1 MLNPLRPVAI
11 AGAAL
16 VLTLAGCSG
25 GSGKGS
31 AAPSA
36 SSSVTTSTTS
46 TTPTLASTTSATPA
60 ATPTV
65 APSTPAPKAVRT
77 AAELTKALL
86 VLTDLP
92 AGFSIDK
99 DTADD
104 GPAVTVS
111 SKDSRCARLVAL
123 TNADNPPGS
132 KSSAAR
138 SYSGGAQGPF
148 IDESLDW
155 MGSTTAV
162 AALQRSFQKA
172 VASCR
177 TMSLTIPGE
186 GRSPISVS
194 QVSAPKAGTNPFA
207 VRFSATG
214 GPLDGLEVTMVTTGV
229 DDVVLAVT
237 VVAGAPEDIDGAT
250 TIAATK
256 AKAALSTG
264 SGT

>member
-1 MLNPLRPVAI
+1 
-11 AGAAL
+11 
-16 VLTLAGCSG
+16 
-25 GSGKGS
+25 
-31 AAPSA
+31 
-36 SSSVTTSTTS
+36 
-46 TTPTLASTTSATPA
+46 
-60 ATPTV
+60 ATPTA
-65 APSTPAPKAVRT
+65 APSTPASKPVRT

-99 DTADD
+99 DTGDD

-138 SYSGGAQGPF
+138 SYSAGAQGPF

-177 TMSLTIPGE
+177 TMSLSIPGE

-194 QVSAPKAGTNPFA
+194 QVSAPKAGTNPVA

-214 GPLDGLEVTMVTTGV
+214 GPLDGLEVTMVTTGI

-256 AKAALSTG
+256 AKTALRTG
-264 SGT
+264 TGT

>member
-1 MLNPLRPVAI
+1 MLTSLRPVAI
-11 AGAAL
+11 AGVAL
-16 VLTLAGCSG
+16 VLTLSGCSG
-25 GSGKGS
+25 GSGQGS

-36 SSSVTTSTTS
+36 SSS
-46 TTPTLASTTSATPA
+46 ATTSATPTLA
-60 ATPTV
+60 ATTSSAPSATPTV
-65 APSTPAPKAVRT
+65 APSTPVAKPVRT

-99 DTADD
+99 DTGDD
-104 GPAVTVS
+104 GPDVRVS
-111 SKDSRCARLVAL
+111 SKDSRCARLVGL

-132 KSSAAR
+132 KSSAGR
-138 SYSGGAQGPF
+138 SYSAGAQGPF
-148 IDESLDW
+148 VDESLDW

-194 QVSAPKAGTNPFA
+194 QVSAPKAGINPVA
-207 VRFSATG
+207 VRFTATG

-237 VVAGAPEDIDGAT
+237 VVAGTPDDIDGAT
-250 TIAATK
+250 TIAVEKAQAT
-256 AKAALSTG
+256 LRTG
-264 SGT
+264 SGI